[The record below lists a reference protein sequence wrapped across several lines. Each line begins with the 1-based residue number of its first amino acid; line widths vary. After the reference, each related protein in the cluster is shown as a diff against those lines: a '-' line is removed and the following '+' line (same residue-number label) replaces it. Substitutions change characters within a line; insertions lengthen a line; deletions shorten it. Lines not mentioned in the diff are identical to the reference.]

1 MDENKKNSRLLF
13 TRIDTAAPAKDMG
26 NDAKSGAQPQVA
38 KKRGSSRRR
47 TKKAT
52 QNINNSNVIAVTEK
66 TKPATRNPRGQK
78 SNGKGRQSGNAHSL
92 LNESIIVNPGKNEK
106 IRIPENRN
114 ANRLSN
120 ASPEGTL
127 RVIPLGGL
135 GEVGKN
141 MTVYE
146 YGNDMFIVD
155 CGLMFPDD
163 ELFGVDIVIPD
174 FTYVIENKDKLRG
187 MIITHGHEDHIGG
200 IPYFLKELPTVPI
213 YGSKL
218 TVGLIRSKLVE
229 HKLDNVAKLNSVEI
243 GQTVNFGCM
252 KVETIGV
259 NHSIPGA
266 MAVAIK
272 TPIGTVVQTGDFKV
286 DYTPV
291 FDKTIDLVRFGQLGS
306 EGVLALL
313 ADSTNV
319 ENPGNSV
326 TESNVGRSLEMLF
339 SRAEGKRLII
349 ATFASNIQR
358 VKQII
363 DLAVR
368 HKRKIALSGRS
379 MENYTAIAREL
390 GYLKFDESILI
401 GIDEIK
407 NYRPSDIIIITTGSQ
422 GEPMSA
428 LSRMAAGTHKQVA
441 ISSGDVIIISATPI
455 PGNEKSVTKIINDL
469 LKLGSDVVYEKM
481 YEAHASGHACQDELK
496 LMMQLTKPK
505 FFIPVHGEYK
515 HLVKHKNLAMSL
527 GIDEKNIVVADIGQ
541 VIELTTSSVSS
552 NKTVTSGRVLVD
564 GLGVGDVG
572 SVVLR
577 DRKHLSQDGLLA
589 VVVSVDMA
597 TKDIISGPDIISRG
611 FVYVKESE
619 QLIDEAREF
628 VKDVITDYYSLQGKK
643 GKMDI
648 RIKIRE
654 ELGKMM
660 YQKTMRNPMIIPVVM
675 EI

>member
-1 MDENKKNSRLLF
+1 
-13 TRIDTAAPAKDMG
+13 
-26 NDAKSGAQPQVA
+26 
-38 KKRGSSRRR
+38 
-47 TKKAT
+47 
-52 QNINNSNVIAVTEK
+52 
-66 TKPATRNPRGQK
+66 
-78 SNGKGRQSGNAHSL
+78 
-92 LNESIIVNPGKNEK
+92 
-106 IRIPENRN
+106 
-114 ANRLSN
+114 
-120 ASPEGTL
+120 
-127 RVIPLGGL
+127 
-135 GEVGKN
+135 
-141 MTVYE
+141 
-146 YGNDMFIVD
+146 
-155 CGLMFPDD
+155 
-163 ELFGVDIVIPD
+163 
-174 FTYVIENKDKLRG
+174 
-187 MIITHGHEDHIGG
+187 
-200 IPYFLKELPTVPI
+200 
-213 YGSKL
+213 
-218 TVGLIRSKLVE
+218 
-229 HKLDNVAKLNSVEI
+229 
-243 GQTVNFGCM
+243 
-252 KVETIGV
+252 
-259 NHSIPGA
+259 SIPGA
-266 MAVAIK
+266 MAVAVK
-272 TPIGTVVQTGDFKV
+272 TPIGTIVQTGDFKV

-313 ADSTNV
+313 SDSTNV

-326 TESNVGRSLEMLF
+326 TESNVGRSLEILF
-339 SRAEGKRLII
+339 SRAEGKRLLI

-368 HKRKIALSGRS
+368 HNRKIALSGRS

-390 GYLKFDESILI
+390 GYLQFDESILI
-401 GIDEIK
+401 GIDEFK

-441 ISSGDVIIISATPI
+441 ITSNDVIIISATPI

-469 LKLGSDVVYEKM
+469 LKLGSDVVYERM

-515 HLVKHKNLAMSL
+515 HLVKHANLAKSL
-527 GIDEKNIVVADIGQ
+527 GINDKNIVVADIGQ
-541 VIELTTSSVSS
+541 VIELTGDSISST
-552 NKTVTSGRVLVD
+552 KTVVSGRVLVD

-589 VVVSVDMA
+589 VVVSIDIA
-597 TKDIISGPDIISRG
+597 TKEIISGPDIISRG

-619 QLIDEAREF
+619 QLIEEARDF
-628 VKDVITDYYSLQGKK
+628 VKDIITDYYALQGKK
-643 GKMDI
+643 GKADI

>member
-1 MDENKKNSRLLF
+1 MDESKKNSRLLF
-13 TRIDTAAPAKDMG
+13 TRIDAATAVLTEDNGEKGGAK
-26 NDAKSGAQPQVA
+26 PQSST
-38 KKRGSSRRR
+38 KRSNTRRR
-47 TKKAT
+47 PKSNAQKTDVSGGQAAGDKA
-52 QNINNSNVIAVTEK
+52 
-66 TKPATRNPRGQK
+66 KPTGRSRRGQK
-78 SNGKGRQSGNAHSL
+78 SYNSTKQNTKERSPINDR
-92 LNESIIVNPGKNEK
+92 IIVNPERNE
-106 IRIPENRN
+106 RIVISDNSKGNRKGN
-114 ANRLSN
+114 S
-120 ASPEGTL
+120 SPDGTL
-127 RVIPLGGL
+127 RIIPLGGL

-141 MTVYE
+141 MTAYE

-187 MIITHGHEDHIGG
+187 MIITHGHEDHIGA
-200 IPYFLKELPTVPI
+200 IPYFLKEIPTVPI

-218 TVGLIRSKLVE
+218 TVGLIRSKLTE

-243 GQTVNFGCM
+243 GQTVSFGCM
-252 KVETIGV
+252 TVETIGV

-266 MAVAIK
+266 MAVAVK
-272 TPIGTVVQTGDFKV
+272 TPVGTIVQTGDFKV

-339 SRAEGKRLII
+339 SRAEGKRLLI

-407 NYRPSDIIIITTGSQ
+407 NYRPSDLIIITTGSQ

-428 LSRMAAGTHKQVA
+428 LSRMAAGTHKQVS
-441 ISSGDVIIISATPI
+441 ISSSDMIIISATPI

-496 LMMQLTKPK
+496 LMMQLTKPR

-527 GIDEKNIVVADIGQ
+527 GIEEKNIVVADIGQ
-541 VIELTTSSVSS
+541 VIELTKNSISCT
-552 NKTVTSGRVLVD
+552 KTVPSGRVLVD

-619 QLIDEAREF
+619 QLIDEARDF
-628 VKDVITDYYSLQGKK
+628 VKGVIDDYYSQGKK